1 MLAEDP
7 PKTLILLSKNLSSS
21 SLDTAP
27 KNSSSLLSTGSGLAA
42 LLIGLMALSGSLVSL
57 IALVPSVG
65 GWGKFSSGLNLL
77 LILVLSDAEED
88 DRLLCSVVVWPVTET
103 TGVPL
108 VGVTPN
114 PPGPGVDIEAGFLVG
129 WAGLGC
135 PVGDA
140 VTGSLPEPGVVRGL
154 EVVGPDPNKDD
165 SLEDGRGMA
174 SPNSNLISDPV
185 VVAGADVGDPP

>member
-1 MLAEDP
+1 MTPTVMDEMVAMPMLESRTDLAKLRSSTTVAWTMLAEDP

-57 IALVPSVG
+57 IALVASVG

-103 TGVPL
+103 TGVPP

-129 WAGLGC
+129 
-135 PVGDA
+135 
-140 VTGSLPEPGVVRGL
+140 
-154 EVVGPDPNKDD
+154 
-165 SLEDGRGMA
+165 
-174 SPNSNLISDPV
+174 
-185 VVAGADVGDPP
+185 